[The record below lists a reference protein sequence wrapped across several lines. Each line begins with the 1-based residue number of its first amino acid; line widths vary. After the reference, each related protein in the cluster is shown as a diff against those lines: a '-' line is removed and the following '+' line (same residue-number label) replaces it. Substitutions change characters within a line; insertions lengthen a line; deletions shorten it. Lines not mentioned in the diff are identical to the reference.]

1 MKNALILFVGLLVA
15 LFLILSMLL
24 FQVRYDEVAVRTTFG
39 GTNDNSVIN
48 EAGLYFRLPPP
59 IQQVHNFPKRVQL
72 LEDETEEIQTRDG
85 YSVIL
90 RTYLA
95 WRIDQPLNF
104 FIKLQNT
111 ENAQEQIRP
120 LLRNL
125 KTIIG
130 EYDFAQLVNT
140 DESKLKLHE
149 IEERALNEIRT
160 HLTSQNYGVA
170 AEQFG
175 IRRLMLPQ
183 EVTQKVFDRMRQAR
197 MTMAQRAR
205 SEGEEQS
212 VAIRSKA
219 DATRQIILAFAEN
232 RAQAIRTLGDLEA
245 AEYYKAFQADQD
257 LAIFLRKIET
267 LGKILPH
274 NSTFV
279 LDAAQL
285 GIEDLLTG
293 GQKIGSPK

>member
-1 MKNALILFVGLLVA
+1 MKNTLILFVGLLVA
-15 LFLILSMLL
+15 LFLVLSMLL

-39 GTNDNSVIN
+39 GATEESVIHD
-48 EAGLYFRLPPP
+48 AGLYFRLPPP
-59 IQQVHNFPKRVQL
+59 IQQVHTYPKRVQL
-72 LEDETEEIQTRDG
+72 LEDETEEIQTKDG

-95 WRIDQPLNF
+95 WRVDQPLDYYRRV
-104 FIKLQNT
+104 
-111 ENAQEQIRP
+111 ENVEEQVRP

-125 KTIIG
+125 KTIVG
-130 EYDFAQLVNT
+130 RYNFDDLVNT
-140 DESKLKLHE
+140 DQSKLKLQE
-149 IEERALNEIRT
+149 IEEEALKDISA
-160 HLTSQNYGVA
+160 HLSSQNYGIVA
-170 AEQFG
+170 EHFG

-279 LDAAQL
+279 LDASQL

-293 GQKIGSPK
+293 GQKINSPK